1 MLEIAVG
8 KNKISVRVKGVDLY
22 TIETLDNITSVVR
35 LETLIEKAFSD
46 EAKLR
51 ALIKTLAD
59 LSKTI
64 NEAESLHIESMSRP
78 EYT

>member
-1 MLEIAVG
+1 
-8 KNKISVRVKGVDLY
+8 
-22 TIETLDNITSVVR
+22 
-35 LETLIEKAFSD
+35 LIEKAFSD

-59 LSKTI
+59 LTKTI
-64 NEAESLHIESMSRP
+64 SDAETLHIESMSRP